1 MKQNFKFNLT
11 LTIEE
16 LINFFAISYAS
27 SLANPANAQG
37 AKEAYSQLALESERV
52 IIEIDP
58 NKVELISKVK
68 NSIKD
73 NIDKM
78 NKLS

>member
-27 SLANPANAQG
+27 SLANLANAQG

-78 NKLS
+78 NKLN